1 RWNTKGW
8 VALTD
13 GVVALRGVQN
23 PVSNLFVR
31 LKIDRDQLDLKR
43 MEFRVK
49 DSEAVITG
57 FMKDW
62 KTTPTVS
69 VMFESPQFDLEL
81 LIPKE
86 KRSAIRDGIE
96 WLASHGTLEGS
107 VHIER
112 PTYKNF
118 SGKKLSAALK
128 IHDNLVSVEK
138 VQTMVENHGTLGGRF
153 FVHLPQGKPAAMR
166 VSFQANDVPFE
177 KILTMIGDERRLIT
191 GNMNIRGMIQGHGR
205 DRNGV
210 VPTLNGSVDFSLR
223 EGYVRKGT
231 ILPRILA
238 LLNLPNVL
246 RGKVDLEETG
256 FPFKKVQS
264 KVKIEEGNFVTK
276 NFLLNSSIMKI
287 SAAGMY
293 DLEHDRLEGLAA
305 VSPFGAYSDLL
316 KKIPLF
322 GRIFSGDRKGI
333 ATAMFSIAG
342 PLDDPKVDYM
352 PGESLKTGLTGL
364 AQLAIDILTNTIT
377 LPYELLKEAND
388 NGSSAPPESERSGSA
403 KQP

>member
-1 RWNTKGW
+1 
-8 VALTD
+8 
-13 GVVALRGVQN
+13 
-23 PVSNLFVR
+23 
-31 LKIDRDQLDLKR
+31 

-62 KTTPTVS
+62 KTTPIVS

-177 KILTMIGDERRLIT
+177 KILTMVGDERRLIT

-388 NGSSAPPESERSGSA
+388 NGFPTPPESERPGSA

>member
-1 RWNTKGW
+1 
-8 VALTD
+8 
-13 GVVALRGVQN
+13 
-23 PVSNLFVR
+23 
-31 LKIDRDQLDLKR
+31 
-43 MEFRVK
+43 
-49 DSEAVITG
+49 
-57 FMKDW
+57 
-62 KTTPTVS
+62 
-69 VMFESPQFDLEL
+69 
-81 LIPKE
+81 
-86 KRSAIRDGIE
+86 
-96 WLASHGTLEGS
+96 
-107 VHIER
+107 
-112 PTYKNF
+112 
-118 SGKKLSAALK
+118 
-128 IHDNLVSVEK
+128 
-138 VQTMVENHGTLGGRF
+138 
-153 FVHLPQGKPAAMR
+153 
-166 VSFQANDVPFE
+166 
-177 KILTMIGDERRLIT
+177 
-191 GNMNIRGMIQGHGR
+191 
-205 DRNGV
+205 
-210 VPTLNGSVDFSLR
+210 
-223 EGYVRKGT
+223 
-231 ILPRILA
+231 
-238 LLNLPNVL
+238 
-246 RGKVDLEETG
+246 VDLEETG

-388 NGSSAPPESERSGSA
+388 NGFPTPPESERPGSA

>member
-1 RWNTKGW
+1 
-8 VALTD
+8 
-13 GVVALRGVQN
+13 
-23 PVSNLFVR
+23 
-31 LKIDRDQLDLKR
+31 
-43 MEFRVK
+43 
-49 DSEAVITG
+49 
-57 FMKDW
+57 
-62 KTTPTVS
+62 
-69 VMFESPQFDLEL
+69 
-81 LIPKE
+81 
-86 KRSAIRDGIE
+86 
-96 WLASHGTLEGS
+96 
-107 VHIER
+107 
-112 PTYKNF
+112 
-118 SGKKLSAALK
+118 
-128 IHDNLVSVEK
+128 
-138 VQTMVENHGTLGGRF
+138 
-153 FVHLPQGKPAAMR
+153 
-166 VSFQANDVPFE
+166 
-177 KILTMIGDERRLIT
+177 
-191 GNMNIRGMIQGHGR
+191 MNIRGMIQGHGR

-388 NGSSAPPESERSGSA
+388 NGFPTPPESERPGSA